1 MNFLEVWPRE
11 PSDNYYHT
19 ARSVPVDRS
28 EVPRLTLGSLKCL
41 LYRPRF
47 RREWQQQDCC
57 CDYISLRWRVGHGF
71 DCSTNGNWHMET
83 NGNFMLIGSKS
94 MIKNISNSHPF
105 VFIKNK
111 QIKQVYESKA
121 LGVKTDQNLS
131 WKGNTDEICNK
142 VTAGISAIRRIQP
155 FVDQDTLIL
164 IYNATARLRI
174 STITL
179 KYGIHSVKLNQND
192 CKNYKIEQLK

>member
-1 MNFLEVWPRE
+1 MFASFHSSGTTPVR
-11 PSDNYYHT
+11 SD
-19 ARSVPVDRS
+19 
-28 EVPRLTLGSLKCL
+28 LW
-41 LYRPRF
+41 YR
-47 RREWQQQDCC
+47 
-57 CDYISLRWRVGHGF
+57 
-71 DCSTNGNWHMET
+71 TNGNWRMET

-121 LGVKTDQNLS
+121 LGVKIDQNLS

-164 IYNATARLRI
+164 IYNAIVRLRT

-179 KYGIHSVKLNQND
+179 KYGIHSAGA
-192 CKNYKIEQLK
+192 

>member
-1 MNFLEVWPRE
+1 
-11 PSDNYYHT
+11 
-19 ARSVPVDRS
+19 
-28 EVPRLTLGSLKCL
+28 
-41 LYRPRF
+41 
-47 RREWQQQDCC
+47 
-57 CDYISLRWRVGHGF
+57 
-71 DCSTNGNWHMET
+71 
-83 NGNFMLIGSKS
+83 MLIGSKS

-121 LGVKTDQNLS
+121 LGVKIDQNLS

-164 IYNATARLRI
+164 IYNAIVRLRT

-179 KYGIHSVKLNQND
+179 KYGIHSAGA
-192 CKNYKIEQLK
+192 